1 MSTQLRSRHPHAP
14 AEAVAGAKD
23 ASCRIGEAAR
33 RIGVSASAL
42 RRWEREGLVG
52 PARSPGRYRLYN
64 DEDLDL
70 LRRVRGMR
78 QERVNAPGIRRLL
91 SSQTPAVPD
100 TTQRFRHAGR
110 LRSMREGRGLSLRDA
125 AAAAGL
131 SVSFLSAVERGTSGT
146 SVASLQRLTSAYG
159 TTLGELFA
167 QPRRPSRVVHAT
179 RRPVIEL
186 GDETVR
192 IEQLAE
198 SASLLEPQLFRLSP
212 GASSEG
218 TYHHAGEEFMYVIAG
233 SVTVWVGERERYR
246 LDEGDALTFP
256 STLPHRW
263 RNHASGETRLLWI
276 NTPPTF

>member
-1 MSTQLRSRHPHAP
+1 MLSPRHPHAP
-14 AEAVAGAKD
+14 APIGA
-23 ASCRIGEAAR
+23 AEGSRSAYRIGEAAR
-33 RIGVSASAL
+33 RVGVSTSAL

-52 PARSPGRYRLYN
+52 PARSPGRYRLYS
-64 DEDLDL
+64 DDDLDL
-70 LRRVRGMR
+70 LGRVRRMR

-91 SSQTPAVPD
+91 SPRTPAIHD
-100 TTQRFRHAGR
+100 TQR
-110 LRSMREGRGLSLRDA
+110 LRQGVVLRGMREGRGLSLRDA
-125 AAAAGL
+125 AAAARL
-131 SVSFLSAVERGTSGT
+131 SVSFVSAVERGTSGT
-146 SVASLQRLTSAYG
+146 SLASLQRLTSAYG
-159 TTLGELFA
+159 ATLRELFA

-186 GDETVR
+186 GDDAIR
-192 IEQLAE
+192 IEQLAA

-218 TYHHAGEEFMYVIAG
+218 TYHHAGEEFLYVIAG

-263 RNHASGETRLLWI
+263 RNHASRETHLLWI

>member
-1 MSTQLRSRHPHAP
+1 VTPVLSARHLHTPVQTGAGGSRA
-14 AEAVAGAKD
+14 AY
-23 ASCRIGEAAR
+23 RIGEAAR
-33 RIGVSASAL
+33 HVGVSTSAL

-52 PARSPGRYRLYN
+52 PARSPGRYRLYS
-64 DEDLDL
+64 DDDLAL
-70 LRRVRGMR
+70 LRRVRRMR

-91 SSQTPAVPD
+91 SP
-100 TTQRFRHAGR
+100 HAAADHDGQR
-110 LRSMREGRGLSLRDA
+110 LRQGMLLRAMRESRGLSLRDA

-131 SVSFLSAVERGTSGT
+131 SVSFVSAVERGTTGS

-159 TTLGELFA
+159 ATLRELFA
-167 QPRRPSRVVHAT
+167 QPRRPSRVMHAT

-186 GDETVR
+186 GDAAIR
-192 IEQLAE
+192 IEQLAA

-218 TYHHAGEEFMYVIAG
+218 TYYHAGEEFLYVIAG
-233 SVTVWVGERERYR
+233 SLTVWVGERERYR

-263 RNHASGETRLLWI
+263 RNHASRETSLLWI